1 MARRLLGHRY
11 EAAILNATAISVV
24 LAFFSVLTPEA
35 TAQARDVS
43 GVNLPEVVSVNG
55 EDLSLNGAGV
65 RREKAFFDVYVIGL
79 YLQNKTSDAVAA
91 ITADQPKR
99 ISLTMLRDVSREKFV
114 EAVEKCMVRSAGA
127 EMARL
132 RERIDLLENT
142 LPALKKGNILDF
154 TYVPGSGTLVRG
166 QGQELAIP
174 GKDFADALFAAWLG
188 PNPENVALKRA
199 LLGGSQ

>member
-1 MARRLLGHRY
+1 MK
-11 EAAILNATAISVV
+11 ATAISAV
-24 LAFFSVLTPEA
+24 LAFFSVFTPKVM
-35 TAQARDVS
+35 AQARDVS
-43 GVNLPEVVSVNG
+43 GVSLPEVVSVNG
-55 EDLSLNGAGV
+55 EDLALNGAGV

-91 ITADQPKR
+91 IAADQPKR

-114 EAVEKCMVRSAGA
+114 EAVEKCMVRGGGA
-127 EMARL
+127 EMPKL
-132 RERIDLLENT
+132 RERLDLLENT

-199 LLGGSQ
+199 LLGVESR

>member
-1 MARRLLGHRY
+1 MRPAVLK
-11 EAAILNATAISVV
+11 ATAISAV
-24 LAFFSVLTPEA
+24 LAFFSVFTPKVM
-35 TAQARDVS
+35 AQARDVS
-43 GVNLPEVVSVNG
+43 GVSLPEVVSVNG
-55 EDLSLNGAGV
+55 EDLALNGAGV

-91 ITADQPKR
+91 IAADQPKR

-114 EAVEKCMVRSAGA
+114 EAVEKCMVRGGGA
-127 EMARL
+127 EMPKL
-132 RERIDLLENT
+132 RERLDLLENT

-199 LLGGSQ
+199 LLGVESR